1 MCEKLGTLHSRGK
14 QRSLEHTKNV
24 IERVFQ
30 RPFDQVFEEFDGK
43 PIGTGAIAQVQS
55 LSTLHFL
62 VLLVSPLGIPSYSK
76 KRLDTALIPRSA
88 PYGKKTQDTC
98 GCLGSRHFT

>member
-14 QRSLEHTKNV
+14 QHSLEHTKNV